1 MIGRDDLRSSITP
14 FCCLVLHFI
23 DDGMDEE
30 ELSTVENLLITMFSG
45 STNLA
50 IQVSSGAKIIDLGL
64 KS

>member
-1 MIGRDDLRSSITP
+1 MDD
-14 FCCLVLHFI
+14 
-23 DDGMDEE
+23 E

-50 IQVSSGAKIIDLGL
+50 IHVSSGAKIIDLGL

>member
-1 MIGRDDLRSSITP
+1 M
-14 FCCLVLHFI
+14 LHFI

>member
-1 MIGRDDLRSSITP
+1 MIGRDDLRSSIIP
-14 FCCLVLHFI
+14 FCCLELHLI
-23 DDGMDEE
+23 DDGMDDE